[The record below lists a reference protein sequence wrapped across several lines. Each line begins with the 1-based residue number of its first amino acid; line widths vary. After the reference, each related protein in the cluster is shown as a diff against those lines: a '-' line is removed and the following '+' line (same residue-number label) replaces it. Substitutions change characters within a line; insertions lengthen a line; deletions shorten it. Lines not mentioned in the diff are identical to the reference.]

1 MESVSV
7 LVQLGGA
14 VALLLFG
21 LRLVRDGMTEAFG
34 LRLKMALGFGTKTQL
49 RAFVSG
55 LLATLGLQSST
66 ATALMTASF
75 VETGMILPG
84 MAQIVLLGA
93 NVGTAMTAWIVSAGV
108 EAISPLLIL
117 SGFILRRQ
125 TKPATSGVGMAL
137 IGIGL
142 MLLSL
147 VLLNGASEPMRESR
161 AVAAFLGLLD
171 GAWPVA
177 FAFAAVLAVLCSSS
191 LAVVMLLL
199 SLSLAGG
206 LSAPLSVVM
215 VLGANFGGAIPPLLA
230 TLGSSAEARRV
241 TAGNLAVRGIG
252 CLIAAPFSG
261 PVSEALLHLPYTGNG
276 LPVEAHL
283 AFNLILAAVIW
294 PFAGMI
300 SRFVGRFIPDA
311 VGDEDTGARFLD
323 ESALDTPA
331 IALAGASREALAIGD
346 LVERMM
352 NLTMQSFRK
361 NDPTL
366 LHEVSILGERVERL
380 QHEVKL
386 YLSRLGRDAAEAD
399 KRRAIIIL
407 DYVINLEHTGD
418 ILDKG
423 IAAEVEKKINYGLRF
438 SDDGFR
444 ELNAIF
450 LLTQDN
456 LRTAQTIFIS
466 RDKGLAR
473 KLVQIK
479 VDIRRMERESAER
492 HYLRLQEGQDETL
505 QTTSLHLDILRDLKR
520 VNAHIVSVA
529 YPILDEEGLLIESRL
544 KASATPAPVSPP
556 APSSGA

>member
-1 MESVSV
+1 MESFSV
-7 LVQLGGA
+7 LAQIGGA

-34 LRLKMALGFGTKTQL
+34 LRLKMALGFGTRTRP

-55 LLATLGLQSST
+55 LVATLGLQSST

-75 VETGMILPG
+75 VESEMILPG

-93 NVGTAMTAWIVSAGV
+93 NVGTALTAWIVSAGV
-108 EAISPLLIL
+108 EAVSPFLIL
-117 SGFILRRQ
+117 AGFILRRPSRP
-125 TKPATSGVGMAL
+125 TASGVGLAL

-147 VLLNGASEPMRESR
+147 TLLSGASAPIRDSR

-177 FAFAAVLAVLCSSS
+177 FVVAALLAVLCSSS

-206 LSAPLSVVM
+206 LTPALSVVM
-215 VLGANFGGAIPPLLA
+215 VLGANFGGAIPPILA
-230 TLGSSAEARRV
+230 TLGSSPAARRV
-241 TAGNLAVRGIG
+241 TLGNLAVRGIG
-252 CLIAAPFSG
+252 CLVAAPFAG
-261 PVSEALLHLPYTGNG
+261 HASEALALLPSAADS

-294 PFAGMI
+294 PFTMLI
-300 SRFVGRFIPDA
+300 SKFVGQLIPDA
-311 VGDEDTGARFLD
+311 TEDEDMSARWLD
-323 ESALDTPA
+323 DSALETPA
-331 IALAGASREALAIGD
+331 IALAGASREALVIGD
-346 LVERMM
+346 LVEKMM
-352 NLTMQSFRK
+352 ILTIQAFRK
-361 NDPTL
+361 NDPTP
-366 LHEVSILGERVERL
+366 LHEVAALENRVDRL
-380 QHEVKL
+380 QHEVKI

-407 DYVINLEHTGD
+407 DYVINLEHSGD
-418 ILDKG
+418 IIEKG
-423 IAAEVEKKINYGLRF
+423 LSAEVDKKISHGLRF
-438 SDDGFR
+438 SDEGYR
-444 ELNAIF
+444 ELNALF

-456 LRTAQTIFIS
+456 MRTAQTIFIS
-466 RDKGLAR
+466 RDKNLAR

-492 HYLRLQEGQDETL
+492 HFLRLQDGQDESLHTS
-505 QTTSLHLDILRDLKR
+505 SLHLDMLRDLKR

-529 YPILDEEGLLIESRL
+529 YPVLDEDGLLIESRL
-544 KASATPAPVSPP
+544 KASTGS
-556 APSSGA
+556 

>member
-1 MESVSV
+1 MESFSV
-7 LVQLGGA
+7 LAQLGGA

-34 LRLKMALGFGTKTQL
+34 LRLKMALGFGTRSQP

-55 LLATLGLQSST
+55 LVATLGLQSST
-66 ATALMTASF
+66 ATALMTAAF
-75 VETGMILPG
+75 VQSEMILPG

-93 NVGTAMTAWIVSAGV
+93 NVGTALTAWFVSAGV
-108 EAISPLLIL
+108 EALSPVLIL
-117 SGFILRRQ
+117 VGVILRRLSRP
-125 TKPATSGVGMAL
+125 TWAGVGAAL

-142 MLLSL
+142 LLLSL
-147 VLLNGASEPMRESR
+147 VLLNGASAPMRESQ

-191 LAVVMLLL
+191 LAVVMILV

-206 LSAPLSVVM
+206 LTPALAVVM
-215 VLGANFGGAIPPLLA
+215 VLGANLGGAVPPILA
-230 TLGSSAEARRV
+230 TLGSAAAARRV
-241 TAGNLAVRGIG
+241 TAGNFAVRAIG

-261 PVSEALLHLPYTGNG
+261 PAADLLARLPVTTGS

-283 AFNLILAAVIW
+283 AFNIILAVLIW
-294 PFAGMI
+294 PFAGLI
-300 SRFVGRFIPDA
+300 SRVVARFIPDA
-311 VGDEDTGARFLD
+311 ADASDAGTRWLD
-323 ESALDTPA
+323 ESALETPA

-352 NLTMQSFRK
+352 TLTIQAFRK
-361 NDPTL
+361 NDPAPL
-366 LHEVSILGERVERL
+366 EKVAILEERVDRL
-380 QHEVKL
+380 QHAVKI

-399 KRRAIIIL
+399 RRRAIIIL

-418 ILDKG
+418 IIDKG
-423 IAAEVEKKINYGLRF
+423 LAPAVDKKISHALRF
-438 SDDGFR
+438 SDAGYR
-444 ELNAIF
+444 ELNALF

-456 LRTAQTIFIS
+456 MRTAQTIFIS
-466 RDKGLAR
+466 RDKPLAK

-479 VDIRRMERESAER
+479 VDIRHMERDSAER
-492 HYLRLQEGQDETL
+492 HFQRLQGGQDDAL
-505 QTTSLHLDILRDLKR
+505 QTSSLHLDILRDLKR

-544 KASATPAPVSPP
+544 KSTAAT
-556 APSSGA
+556 

>member
-1 MESVSV
+1 MESFSV

-34 LRLKMALGFGTKTQL
+34 LRLKMALGFGTKTRP

-55 LLATLGLQSST
+55 LVATLGLQSST

-75 VETGMILPG
+75 VESEMILPG

-93 NVGTAMTAWIVSAGV
+93 NVGTALTAWIVSAGV
-108 EAISPLLIL
+108 EAISPFLIL
-117 SGFILRRQ
+117 AGFILRRQ
-125 TKPATSGVGMAL
+125 TRPAISGVGLAL

-147 VLLNGASEPMRESR
+147 VLLNGASAPIRDSR
-161 AVAAFLGLLD
+161 AMAAFLGLLD

-177 FAFAAVLAVLCSSS
+177 FAFAAMLAVLCSSS

-206 LSAPLSVVM
+206 LTPELSVVM
-215 VLGANFGGAIPPLLA
+215 VLGANFGGAIPPILA
-230 TLGSSAEARRV
+230 TLGSSAAGRRV
-241 TAGNLAVRGIG
+241 TVGNLAVRGIG
-252 CLIAAPFSG
+252 CLVAAPFAG
-261 PVSEALLHLPYTGNG
+261 LASEALAHLPFASTS
-276 LPVEAHL
+276 LPVETHL
-283 AFNLILAAVIW
+283 AFNLILALAIW
-294 PFAGMI
+294 PFAGLI
-300 SRFVGRFIPDA
+300 SNVVARFIPDSR
-311 VGDEDTGARFLD
+311 VDEDTGSRWLD
-323 ESALDTPA
+323 ETALEVPA

-346 LVERMM
+346 LVEQM
-352 NLTMQSFRK
+352 LTLTIKAFRK
-361 NDPTL
+361 NDPAF
-366 LHEVSILGERVERL
+366 LHQVAILEDKVDRL
-380 QHEVKL
+380 QHEVKI
-386 YLSRLGRDAAEAD
+386 YLSRLGRDAAEVD

-418 ILDKG
+418 IIDKG
-423 IAAEVEKKINYGLRF
+423 LSAQVDKKITHGLRF
-438 SDDGFR
+438 SDEGYR
-444 ELNAIF
+444 ELNEIF

-456 LRTAQTIFIS
+456 MRTAQTIFIS
-466 RDKGLAR
+466 RDKLLAR

-492 HYLRLQEGQDETL
+492 HFLRLQDKQGESLHTS
-505 QTTSLHLDILRDLKR
+505 SLHLDMLRDLKR

-529 YPILDEEGLLIESRL
+529 YPILDEDGLLIESRL
-544 KASATPAPVSPP
+544 KSTAGS
-556 APSSGA
+556 

>member
-1 MESVSV
+1 MESLSV

-34 LRLKMALGFGTKTQL
+34 LRLKMALGFGTKTRP

-55 LLATLGLQSST
+55 LVATLGLQSST
-66 ATALMTASF
+66 ATALMTAGF
-75 VETGMILPG
+75 VETEMILPA

-93 NVGTAMTAWIVSAGV
+93 NVGTALTAWIVSAGV
-108 EAISPLLIL
+108 EAVSPLLIL
-117 SGFILRRQ
+117 AGYVLRRQ
-125 TKPATSGVGMAL
+125 TRPAAAGVGLALIGVGM
-137 IGIGL
+137 

-147 VLLNGASEPMRESR
+147 VLLGGASAPIRDSQAM
-161 AVAAFLGLLD
+161 AAFLGLLD

-199 SLSLAGG
+199 SLSVAGG
-206 LSAPLSVVM
+206 LKPELSVVM
-215 VLGANFGGAIPPLLA
+215 VLGANFGGAIPPILA
-230 TLGSSAEARRV
+230 TMGSSAAARRV
-241 TAGNLAVRGIG
+241 TVGNLAVRGIG
-252 CLIAAPFSG
+252 CLVAAPFAGFASD
-261 PVSEALLHLPYTGNG
+261 ALAHLPLAPGS

-300 SRFVGRFIPDA
+300 ANTVGRFIPDA
-311 VGDEDTGARFLD
+311 KTDDEATPRWLD
-323 ESALDTPA
+323 ETALDEPA

-346 LVERMM
+346 LVEQM
-352 NLTMQSFRK
+352 LTLTIKAFRK
-361 NDPTL
+361 NDPGY
-366 LHEVSILGERVERL
+366 LHQVGRLEDKVDRL
-380 QHEVKL
+380 QHEVKI
-386 YLSRLGRDAAEAD
+386 YLSRLGRNAAEAD

-418 ILDKG
+418 IIDKG
-423 IAAEVEKKINYGLRF
+423 LSGQVDKKISHGLRF
-438 SDDGFR
+438 SDEGYR

-456 LRTAQTIFIS
+456 MRTAQTIFIS
-466 RDKGLAR
+466 RDKQLAR

-492 HYLRLQEGQDETL
+492 HFLRLQDGQDESLHTS
-505 QTTSLHLDILRDLKR
+505 SLHLDMLRDLKR

-529 YPILDEEGLLIESRL
+529 YPILDEDGLLIESRL
-544 KASATPAPVSPP
+544 KAAAGS
-556 APSSGA
+556 

>member
-1 MESVSV
+1 MESFSV

-34 LRLKMALGFGTKTQL
+34 LRLKMALGFGTKTRP

-55 LLATLGLQSST
+55 LVATLGLQSST

-75 VETGMILPG
+75 VESEMILPG

-93 NVGTAMTAWIVSAGV
+93 NVGTALTAWIVSAGV
-108 EAISPLLIL
+108 EAISPFLIL
-117 SGFILRRQ
+117 AGFILRRQ
-125 TKPATSGVGMAL
+125 TRPAISGVGLAL

-147 VLLNGASEPMRESR
+147 VLLNGASAPIRDSR
-161 AVAAFLGLLD
+161 AMAAFLGLLD

-177 FAFAAVLAVLCSSS
+177 FAFAAMLAVLCSSS

-206 LSAPLSVVM
+206 LTPELSVVM
-215 VLGANFGGAIPPLLA
+215 VLGANFGGAIPPILA
-230 TLGSSAEARRV
+230 TLGSSAAGRRV
-241 TAGNLAVRGIG
+241 TVGNLAVRGIG
-252 CLIAAPFSG
+252 CLVAAPFAG
-261 PVSEALLHLPYTGNG
+261 LASEALAHLPFASTS
-276 LPVEAHL
+276 LPVETHL
-283 AFNLILAAVIW
+283 AFNLILALAIW
-294 PFAGMI
+294 PFAGLI
-300 SRFVGRFIPDA
+300 SNVVARFIPDSR
-311 VGDEDTGARFLD
+311 VDEDTGSRWLD
-323 ESALDTPA
+323 ETALEVPV

-346 LVERMM
+346 LVEQM
-352 NLTMQSFRK
+352 LTLTIKAFRK
-361 NDPTL
+361 NDPAF
-366 LHEVSILGERVERL
+366 LHQVAILEDKVDRL
-380 QHEVKL
+380 QHEVKI
-386 YLSRLGRDAAEAD
+386 YLSRLGRDAAEVD

-418 ILDKG
+418 IIDKG
-423 IAAEVEKKINYGLRF
+423 LSAQVDKKITHGLRF
-438 SDDGFR
+438 SDEGYR
-444 ELNAIF
+444 ELNEIF

-456 LRTAQTIFIS
+456 MRTAQTIFIS
-466 RDKGLAR
+466 RDKLLAR

-492 HYLRLQEGQDETL
+492 HFLRLQDKQGESLHTS
-505 QTTSLHLDILRDLKR
+505 SLHLDMLRDLKR

-529 YPILDEEGLLIESRL
+529 YPILDEDGLLIESRL
-544 KASATPAPVSPP
+544 KSTAGS
-556 APSSGA
+556 